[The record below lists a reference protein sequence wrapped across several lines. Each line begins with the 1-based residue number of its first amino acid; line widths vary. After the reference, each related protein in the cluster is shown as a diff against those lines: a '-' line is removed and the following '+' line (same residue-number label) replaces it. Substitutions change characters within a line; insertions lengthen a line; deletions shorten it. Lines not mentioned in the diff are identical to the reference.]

1 MSLVVNTNIAAMDA
15 YRNLTVNENNMQSSL
30 QKLSSG
36 NRINTAGDDAAG
48 LVIST
53 NINSQVSGLKVA
65 VQNANDGISVVQ
77 TADGALNEVTTML
90 QRIRDLAVQSANSG
104 AQDSASLTASQAEV
118 TALVSQISSIA
129 TQTQFNGVTLL
140 TGANSPLTFQVG
152 ANAGETLSVSLQDMR
167 AAALGVSTAN
177 TAVIKDAAGNTLTHG
192 LGTGGTGGATSLNA
206 INLAATTTDAAVGVG
221 EIGASAAISVVD
233 GALAA
238 VNAFRGSLGAAENQL
253 QHTVNNLSVT
263 SENLAASA
271 SRITDTDMASEMTNY
286 SKDQILTQV
295 GTAML
300 TQANQSSQGV
310 LKLIQNL

>member
-1 MSLVVNTNIAAMDA
+1 
-15 YRNLTVNENNMQSSL
+15 
-30 QKLSSG
+30 
-36 NRINTAGDDAAG
+36 
-48 LVIST
+48 
-53 NINSQVSGLKVA
+53 
-65 VQNANDGISVVQ
+65 
-77 TADGALNEVTTML
+77 
-90 QRIRDLAVQSANSG
+90 
-104 AQDSASLTASQAEV
+104 LTASQAEV
-118 TALVSQISSIA
+118 SALVSQISSIA

-140 TGANSPLTFQVG
+140 SASGSLTFQVG
-152 ANAGETLSVSLQDMR
+152 ANSGETLTVGLQNMQSSV
-167 AAALGVSTAN
+167 LGVTTGVASTAVTI
-177 TAVIKDAAGNTLTHG
+177 TAADGTTVLTN
-192 LGTGGTGGATSLNA
+192 GTGTNLSA
-206 INLAATTTDAAVGVG
+206 IDLAATAGSTNKATAITASDA
-221 EIGASAAISVVD
+221 IKVVD

>member
-1 MSLVVNTNIAAMDA
+1 LSAIDLSAT
-15 YRNLTVNENNMQSSL
+15 TG
-30 QKLSSG
+30 SSG
-36 NRINTAGDDAAG
+36 
-48 LVIST
+48 
-53 NINSQVSGLKVA
+53 
-65 VQNANDGISVVQ
+65 
-77 TADGALNEVTTML
+77 
-90 QRIRDLAVQSANSG
+90 
-104 AQDSASLTASQAEV
+104 
-118 TALVSQISSIA
+118 
-129 TQTQFNGVTLL
+129 
-140 TGANSPLTFQVG
+140 
-152 ANAGETLSVSLQDMR
+152 
-167 AAALGVSTAN
+167 
-177 TAVIKDAAGNTLTHG
+177 
-192 LGTGGTGGATSLNA
+192 
-206 INLAATTTDAAVGVG
+206 AATK
-221 EIGASAAISVVD
+221 IGASEAIKVID